1 MWKTDVDANGDVMV
15 LGIASAPFHY
25 GGQVVGTLGLHLFD
39 EGGGETTSA
48 TYSGRGAGLGI
59 EE

>member
-1 MWKTDVDANGDVMV
+1 MV
-15 LGIASAPFHY
+15 LGIASDPFHY